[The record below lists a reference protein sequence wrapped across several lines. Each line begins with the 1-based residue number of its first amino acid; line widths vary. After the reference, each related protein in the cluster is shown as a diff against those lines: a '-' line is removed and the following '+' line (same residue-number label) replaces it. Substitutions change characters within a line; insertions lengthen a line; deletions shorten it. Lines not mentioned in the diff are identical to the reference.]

1 VLKAPWA
8 KRHRLHFFVGSPLSR
23 RDLERVKAGDASTV
37 FIIADFNSP
46 ETKKEDKANLLA
58 ATALVATFPLVQ
70 YRLMLVGLPA
80 LHTAVQ
86 VGLSGFH
93 AFSME
98 ALKAGMLATSTRCP
112 GFSTLVL
119 NAALPNLP
127 NPTST
132 YESGLAPDQKFS
144 PWLFEYAEG

>member
-1 VLKAPWA
+1 MLKAPWA

-23 RDLERVKAGDASTV
+23 RDLERVKAGDASTL

-86 VGLSGFH
+86 VFPCRSVSVKHTCNNHRDRDCFRIW
-93 AFSME
+93 
-98 ALKAGMLATSTRCP
+98 T
-112 GFSTLVL
+112 
-119 NAALPNLP
+119 
-127 NPTST
+127 
-132 YESGLAPDQKFS
+132 
-144 PWLFEYAEG
+144 